1 MNTIIPKIALS
12 KLHGFGPVRIAQ
24 LISKMGGIEE
34 IFTASLNEIYMQTGF
49 SKSLLREI
57 KREEALL
64 FAEKEVKD
72 IYIGIY
78 CSIVTLVAF
87 FYLYNRNVLRE
98 IKDIFIYT
106 NDIKSIFLRLI
117 YVYILMYIMFYK

>member
-49 SKSLLREI
+49 AKSLLREI

-64 FAEKEVKD
+64 FAEKEGLFCEKNGV
-72 IYIGIY
+72 
-78 CSIVTLVAF
+78 SPLF
-87 FYLYNRNVLRE
+87 F
-98 IKDIFIYT
+98 
-106 NDIKSIFLRLI
+106 
-117 YVYILMYIMFYK
+117 